1 MDEDQ
6 ILRAEERE
14 RALVD
19 VNVLRIT
26 SQIGNHKYDGK
37 PRDCVD
43 CEAPIPP
50 KRLELIP
57 TTHRCTDCQVD
68 YDAAA

>member
-19 VNVLRIT
+19 VNVHRIT
-26 SQIGNHKYDGK
+26 SLVGTDVHDGS

-43 CEAPIPP
+43 CEAPIPL

-57 TTHRCTDCQVD
+57 KTRRCTDCQLEF
-68 YDAAA
+68 DAA